1 MKRSKRHVRIVGT
14 VVLLI
19 SVGCVGAPGEK
30 PALPSDIATLTVED
44 ILRLPLEQGVTG
56 YDRVSQS
63 LRSIGQFS
71 VLRKKPPILKTER
84 ALKLSDEH
92 VVVSASIEDYE
103 GYRKLGLALD
113 GGKCFPLARAGA
125 ITGVVTTSVQPQEH
139 DNEHGR
145 TFIAKRNGM
154 LVIFSTPSLGSE
166 CVGSI
171 TLTQSAE

>member
-14 VVLLI
+14 MVLLI
-19 SVGCVGAPGEK
+19 SVGCVSTAGEK
-30 PALPSDIATLTVED
+30 PATQSDIAILTVED

-71 VLRKKPPILKTER
+71 VVRQKPPILKAGR
-84 ALKLSDEH
+84 AMKLSDEH

-103 GYRKLGLALD
+103 GYRKFGLALD
-113 GGKCFPLARAGA
+113 GGKCLPLARADA

-139 DNEHGR
+139 GNEHGR
-145 TFIAKRNGM
+145 TFIAKRHGM
-154 LVIFSTPSLGSE
+154 LVIFSTPSPGSE
-166 CVGSI
+166 CVGSN
-171 TLTQSAE
+171 TLTQSTK

>member
-1 MKRSKRHVRIVGT
+1 MRRTKISRCILCVLV
-14 VVLLI
+14 VVLSL
-19 SVGCVGAPGEK
+19 GCVSKPKAK
-30 PALPSDIATLTVED
+30 PAARSDVAALTVED

-63 LRSIGQFS
+63 LRSIAQFS
-71 VLRKKPPILKTER
+71 VLRKKPPILKAER

-113 GGKCFPLARAGA
+113 GEKCFPLARAGA

-154 LVIFSTPSLGSE
+154 LVIFSTPSPGSE

>member
-1 MKRSKRHVRIVGT
+1 MKRPKRHVCIVGT
-14 VVLLI
+14 MVLLI

-30 PALPSDIATLTVED
+30 LSLPSDIATLTVED
-44 ILRLPLEQGVTG
+44 ILRLPLEQSVTG
-56 YDRVSQS
+56 YDRVSES

-71 VLRKKPPILKTER
+71 VVRQSPPVLKAGR
-84 ALKLSDEH
+84 AMKLSDEY

-113 GGKCFPLARAGA
+113 GGKCLSLARAGA
-125 ITGVVTTSVQPQEH
+125 ITGVVTTSVHSQEH

-145 TFIAKRNGM
+145 TFIARRNGM
-154 LVIFSTPSLGSE
+154 LVIFSTPSTGSE

-171 TLTQSAE
+171 TLTQSAK